1 MWKRIS
7 AYLFDIILIGIVTV
21 GLTFFMSFLLDYDSY
36 AQKLS
41 DLYDSYE
48 VKFGVDFDLTYDE
61 YDAMSPEESAKYDL
75 AVKAVS
81 EDGEVNYLYSMML
94 NLTLIMITFSILAA
108 YLLLEFAVPLLIGN
122 GQTLGKKIFGI
133 ALMRKDGVKINA
145 LLLFVRT
152 VLGKFTLE
160 TMIPVLIII
169 MFYFNVIGIF
179 GTVVILG
186 IAIAQ
191 IVMIAATKDNLAVHD
206 ALSQTVA
213 VDAASQMIFDSYEA
227 MIEYK
232 KKLHAEE
239 AEKAEYR

>member
-1 MWKRIS
+1 
-7 AYLFDIILIGIVTV
+7 
-21 GLTFFMSFLLDYDSY
+21 
-36 AQKLS
+36 
-41 DLYDSYE
+41 
-48 VKFGVDFDLTYDE
+48 
-61 YDAMSPEESAKYDL
+61 
-75 AVKAVS
+75 
-81 EDGEVNYLYSMML
+81 
-94 NLTLIMITFSILAA
+94 
-108 YLLLEFAVPLLIGN
+108 
-122 GQTLGKKIFGI
+122 
-133 ALMRKDGVKINA
+133 MRKDGVKINA